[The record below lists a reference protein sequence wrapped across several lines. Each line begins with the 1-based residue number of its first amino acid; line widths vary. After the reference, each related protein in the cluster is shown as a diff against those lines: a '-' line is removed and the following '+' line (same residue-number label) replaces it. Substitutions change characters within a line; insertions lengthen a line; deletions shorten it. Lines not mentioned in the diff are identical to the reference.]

1 MTKKFQDLDS
11 EEMKDIKVEFA
22 PGCFDNFE
30 GTQEELDQI
39 IADIERMAK
48 SGELQAKAEPFVVDI
63 DELNDEELAALAHKL
78 LSSEEIQELVAQG
91 MPDLTASKRNLQ

>member
-1 MTKKFQDLDS
+1 MTKKFQDLTP
-11 EEMKDIKVEFA
+11 EETKDIKVEFA

-48 SGELQAKAEPFVVDI
+48 SGELQARSEPFVVDI
-63 DELNDEELAALAHKL
+63 DSLDEEELAALAHKL
-78 LSSEEIQELVAQG
+78 LSSEEIQELVEQG
-91 MPDLTASKRNLQ
+91 MPSLAPKRNLQ